1 MTTTDTR
8 ITEDQEQDAI
18 RVLRQSYYADV
29 SDYARWVADE
39 ARKRNE
45 DNPED
50 EIDDLAHEYTDGSE
64 WVIYTWRARLVRS
77 LSDNADA
84 VEDYGWTHAG
94 DLDEAITSGAYCA
107 MRADVA
113 DAARRILAAD

>member
-1 MTTTDTR
+1 MTTTSTR

-29 SDYARWVADE
+29 SAYAQEIAEE
-39 ARKRNE
+39 ARDRNP

-50 EIDDLAHEYTDGSE
+50 EIDALADEYADGSS

-77 LSDNADA
+77 LSDNDNAID
-84 VEDYGWTHAG
+84 DYGGVPYG
-94 DLDEAITSGAYCA
+94 DLDEAITFGAYCSLS
-107 MRADVA
+107 ADVA